1 MEFSGNKE
9 LNRLYFEIFHAP
21 IKENE
26 GKIIGVSV
34 YVKDS
39 IEKNDAFYLFKESEA
54 RFRILFEQSPDAI
67 ILVDLVN
74 EKIIDANQKA
84 AKLFKCEKNEL
95 IGMHHNS
102 MHPQFNE
109 TCKHESFIDHIAESH
124 LLDANYLVNSS
135 ILALDGTVIPVEIIP
150 QIIRIGDNDLFLG
163 TLRDITERKNA
174 EEKLFE
180 SELFFRE
187 SQRAAGIGSYK
198 LDIQTG
204 MWTSSEVLDGIFG
217 IDSNYERSV
226 SGWSELIFEDDKEMM
241 NNHFAVDVLE
251 KRMPSNKEYR
261 IKRISNGEIRWV
273 HGLGKL
279 VFDEKNQLIAIF
291 GTIQDITERK
301 IADESIRKSEE
312 RLNRAELASKSGN
325 WELLVE
331 SGIIKA
337 SKGACKVYGLNS
349 EDFVYEK
356 IKIIPLKEYRPLLDL
371 ALKNLIQ
378 KGEPYN
384 IEFKIK
390 TVDTGEMKV
399 IHSSAVYDA
408 DRGVV
413 FGVIRDITAQ
423 KEAESAL
430 HESEERF
437 KVLFENAP
445 DAMFLADTETR
456 RIIDANISA
465 CHLFKKEKNEL
476 IGLYQHELHPER
488 NISKTKDDFD
498 THIIKS
504 INTATSLLIENT
516 IITSEGIE
524 IPVEILGQSIKIGK
538 KELLLGTFRDI
549 TERKKAENA
558 LRDNEQ
564 KLSALFNGMS
574 EMTVIH
580 EMIFDV
586 NNQPVN
592 YRILDCNPSFTHIT
606 GIARENAIGHLATEV
621 YGTEQAPYLT
631 AYAGVCHTGMN
642 YEFQTYFSPLD
653 KHFLISAVSIGE
665 NRFATITADITD
677 IQKVQEIVL
686 EKNKE
691 LENYM
696 YVASH
701 DLRSPLV
708 NIQGFSQRL
717 ENQIDELLM
726 QFRQNHIEL
735 SNFNDIEKT
744 ISQNI
749 HKSLNFILNNVAKM
763 DTLINGLLQ
772 LSRTGQ
778 IQLNI
783 QKINVKQLIDKVLK
797 TFDYQ
802 LTACNAKIQLYE
814 IHNCR
819 ADENQINQLFSNLIN
834 NAYKYR
840 AADRQLKIEITSVVQ
855 FNKVIYS
862 ISDNGI
868 GIEESKINRI
878 WDMFYRID
886 PVNDE
891 KGEGL
896 GLSLAKQIA
905 GKNNGKIWV
914 ESKIGIGST
923 FFVEL
928 PSVV

>member
-1 MEFSGNKE
+1 
-9 LNRLYFEIFHAP
+9 
-21 IKENE
+21 
-26 GKIIGVSV
+26 
-34 YVKDS
+34 
-39 IEKNDAFYLFKESEA
+39 
-54 RFRILFEQSPDAI
+54 
-67 ILVDLVN
+67 
-74 EKIIDANQKA
+74 
-84 AKLFKCEKNEL
+84 
-95 IGMHHNS
+95 
-102 MHPQFNE
+102 
-109 TCKHESFIDHIAESH
+109 
-124 LLDANYLVNSS
+124 
-135 ILALDGTVIPVEIIP
+135 
-150 QIIRIGDNDLFLG
+150 
-163 TLRDITERKNA
+163 
-174 EEKLFE
+174 
-180 SELFFRE
+180 
-187 SQRAAGIGSYK
+187 
-198 LDIQTG
+198 
-204 MWTSSEVLDGIFG
+204 
-217 IDSNYERSV
+217 
-226 SGWSELIFEDDKEMM
+226 
-241 NNHFAVDVLE
+241 
-251 KRMPSNKEYR
+251 
-261 IKRISNGEIRWV
+261 V